1 MRAIG
6 YFRSGDEVE
15 GSLSEMERAFTEF
28 CNINLHQPIKTFGG
42 VGLDEV
48 GALSEY
54 QRMIG
59 FVRESGGGFLVVV
72 PDARHLGS
80 DLESVV
86 RSLVEI
92 EALGADVACHDE
104 DFPDP
109 LQNALQAF
117 GVRGLSRAHSQ
128 RVRESM
134 RLRASQGR
142 ALGRPLYGYSIGP
155 DGRLQAVVEEAAT
168 VALIYRLYTKENL
181 GLRLITQHMNERDI
195 LTRTGGQWSIAG
207 VRGVL
212 RNPSYM
218 GTSTRF
224 DMRVPR
230 AHEAIVTPEAFRA
243 AQDIAR
249 ARRPRGRSSRQGP
262 FLLSGI
268 AFCGYCSNKM
278 MGITRR
284 RSWRHRDGR
293 QRRQTYRYYQ
303 CQSKNNQGLCRY
315 HTWKASVLEDL
326 VLRRIRC
333 EPDRVT
339 ANAVGPDGEGS
350 YGVEARVVE
359 NERVRNAERRFLH
372 ALRRAARGRIGTKAL
387 VDYLDDLDDTRRAR
401 EGSGHPLNIASTLDN
416 WEALDIGARRAFLAE
431 SVDRVV
437 VRDEGIDV
445 VARPLAGR

>member
-1 MRAIG
+1 
-6 YFRSGDEVE
+6 
-15 GSLSEMERAFTEF
+15 
-28 CNINLHQPIKTFGG
+28 
-42 VGLDEV
+42 
-48 GALSEY
+48 
-54 QRMIG
+54 MIG
-59 FVRESGGGFLVVV
+59 FIHESGGGFLVVV
-72 PDARHLGS
+72 PGARHLGS

-86 RSLVEI
+86 RSIVEI
-92 EALGADVACHDE
+92 EALGSGVTCHDE

-109 LQNALQAF
+109 LQNALQTF
-117 GVRGLSRAHSQ
+117 SVRGLSRTHSQ

-155 DGRLQAVVEEAAT
+155 NGRLRAVADEAAT

-181 GLRLITQHMNERDI
+181 GLRLITQHLNERGI

-218 GTSTRF
+218 GTYTRF

-230 AHEAIVTPEAFRA
+230 AHEAIVSHEAFRA

-249 ARRPRGRSSRQGP
+249 ARRPRSRSSRQGP

-268 AFCGYCSNKM
+268 AYCGYCSNKM

-303 CQSKNNQGLCRY
+303 CQSKNNQGLCKY
-315 HTWKASVLEDL
+315 HTWTASHLEDL
-326 VLRRIRC
+326 VLRRLRC
-333 EPDRVT
+333 GSARVT
-339 ANAVGPDGEGS
+339 ANAVGPDNDGS
-350 YGVEARVVE
+350 HGAEARGEVE
-359 NERVRNAERRFLH
+359 NERVRHAERRFLQ
-372 ALRRAARGRIGTKAL
+372 ALRRAARGRFGTKAL
-387 VDYLDDLDDTRRAR
+387 VDYLDELDDTRRAIQ
-401 EGSGHPLNIASTLDN
+401 GGGHPRNIASTLDN

-445 VARPLAGR
+445 VARP